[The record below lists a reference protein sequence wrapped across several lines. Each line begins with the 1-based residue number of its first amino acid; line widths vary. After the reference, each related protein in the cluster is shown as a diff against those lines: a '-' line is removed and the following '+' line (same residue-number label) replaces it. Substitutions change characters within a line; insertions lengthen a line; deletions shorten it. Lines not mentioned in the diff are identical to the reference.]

1 MLRQQLHGRL
11 HVPPGLPVPLHGV
24 LLLMDGTI
32 AQVNGHAPPLEL
44 HHLGPAL
51 TWPQQREEPSPA
63 PAAPAPAAR
72 RSYPW
77 PLLLIAAPAAVAIW
91 SGWVGLGALCG
102 FGLVQPF
109 PGIVSW
115 HLDTAITL
123 PVGIESYAAYALYV
137 WLGTRAAGATREFAR
152 NSALGALALGMLGQV
167 ASHLLAVAGWAAAPW
182 PVVVGVAC
190 LPVVTLAFAAA
201 LFHRVRADVR
211 TAPDEVTAEVSEPS
225 SDGQPDDQ
233 DEVSEPPPPK
243 PPRRQPR
250 QSKLAR
256 AVAVLKRNPGLDDA
270 EVMKRARVSAST
282 VQRARKEVKP

>member
-1 MLRQQLHGRL
+1 VLRQQLDRRL
-11 HVPPGLPVPLHGV
+11 QLPPGLPLQLHGMRLHV
-24 LLLMDGTI
+24 TI
-32 AQVNGHAPPLEL
+32 QANGHAPPALEL
-44 HHLGPAL
+44 RP
-51 TWPQQREEPSPA
+51 WPQPEPPPA
-63 PAAPAPAAR
+63 PARPR

-91 SGWVGLGALCG
+91 SGWVRLGALCG

-137 WLGTRAAGATREFAR
+137 WLGTRAAGGTREFAR

-201 LFHRVRADVR
+201 LFHRVRADG
-211 TAPDEVTAEVSEPS
+211 AGPSPDGGARQDDSADPSSPPRDPSLTERDRAAAVWKRHPDWKPRQVAEAAGVSES
-225 SDGQPDDQ
+225 TA
-233 DEVSEPPPPK
+233 
-243 PPRRQPR
+243 RRA
-250 QSKLAR
+250 KKEA
-256 AVAVLKRNPGLDDA
+256 NP
-270 EVMKRARVSAST
+270 
-282 VQRARKEVKP
+282 

>member
-1 MLRQQLHGRL
+1 LPPRLPLQLHGMRL
-11 HVPPGLPVPLHGV
+11 HV
-24 LLLMDGTI
+24 TI
-32 AQVNGHAPPLEL
+32 QANGHAPATLEL
-44 HHLGPAL
+44 RPLGPAQA
-51 TWPQQREEPSPA
+51 WPQQLEEPEPV
-63 PAAPAPAAR
+63 PVPAR

-91 SGWVGLGALCG
+91 SGWVRLGALCG

-137 WLGTRAAGATREFAR
+137 WLGSQAAGATREFAR

-201 LFHRVRADVR
+201 LFHRVRADAR
-211 TAPDEVTAEVSEPS
+211 PEVTAQAAPEPPVQVTPEPVSGHPRPAAQVTPRRKAQVTPGRI
-225 SDGQPDDQ
+225 SDADLKGQIRAAIKADPDVTLKALAAALSRGRDRLRPLL
-233 DEVSEPPPPK
+233 DEV
-243 PPRRQPR
+243 RQEGK
-250 QSKLAR
+250 S
-256 AVAVLKRNPGLDDA
+256 
-270 EVMKRARVSAST
+270 
-282 VQRARKEVKP
+282 